1 VAGEEED
8 LNTEVP
14 TAEAIEAGRR
24 LFARTCR
31 FTAGAER
38 ADALPAPGLPE
49 VAFAGRSNV
58 GKSSL
63 INALVG
69 HNALARVSRSPGRTQ
84 QINFFELDG
93 RLLLVDLPGYGFAA
107 VGAERKEAWSA
118 LILLYLQGRPSLRR
132 LCLLIDGRHGLKT
145 DDRRVMDELD
155 RAAVSYQLVLT
166 KADKTTAPA
175 LARQLAAV
183 TAEAARHKAAHPLVH
198 ATSALD
204 GRGLPELRCELAS
217 LSRPNPLR

>member
-1 VAGEEED
+1 MAGEEED
-8 LNTEVP
+8 LNADVP

-24 LFARTCR
+24 LFARACR
-31 FTAGAER
+31 FIAGAER

-118 LILLYLQGRPSLRR
+118 LIRLYLQGRPSLRR
-132 LCLLIDGRHGLKT
+132 LCLLIDGRHGLKA
-145 DDRRVMDELD
+145 DDRRVMAELD

-166 KADKTTAPA
+166 KADRTTAPG
-175 LARQLAAV
+175 LDRQLAAV
-183 TAEAARHKAAHPLVH
+183 TAEAAR
-198 ATSALD
+198 
-204 GRGLPELRCELAS
+204 
-217 LSRPNPLR
+217 

>member
-8 LNTEVP
+8 LTAGAP

-24 LFARTCR
+24 LFARACR
-31 FTAGAER
+31 FIAGAER

-69 HNALARVSRSPGRTQ
+69 HAALARVSRSPGRTQ
-84 QINFFELDG
+84 QINFFDLG
-93 RLLLVDLPGYGFAA
+93 GSLLLVDLPGYGFAA
-107 VGAERKEAWSA
+107 VGAARKEAWST
-118 LILLYLQGRPSLRR
+118 LIRLYLQGRPSLRR
-132 LCLLIDGRHGLKT
+132 LCLLIDGRHGLKAE
-145 DDRRVMDELD
+145 DRRVMTELD

-166 KADKTTAPA
+166 KADKTTPA
-175 LARQLAAV
+175 VLARQLAAV
-183 TAEAARHKAAHPLVH
+183 TAEAARHKAAHPMVLV
-198 ATSALD
+198 TSALD
-204 GRGLPELRCELAS
+204 GRGLPELRSELAS
-217 LSRPNPLR
+217 LSRPTPLG

>member
-1 VAGEEED
+1 M
-8 LNTEVP
+8 
-14 TAEAIEAGRR
+14 
-24 LFARTCR
+24 
-31 FTAGAER
+31 
-38 ADALPAPGLPE
+38 PE

-84 QINFFELDG
+84 QINFFDLG
-93 RLLLVDLPGYGFAA
+93 GSLLLVDLPGYGFAA
-107 VGAERKEAWSA
+107 VGEERKEAWST
-118 LILLYLQGRPSLRR
+118 LIRLYLLGRPSLRR
-132 LCLLIDGRHGLKT
+132 LCLLIDGRHGLKAE
-145 DDRRVMDELD
+145 DRRVMDELD

-175 LARQLAAV
+175 LARQLGEV
-183 TAEAARHKAAHPLVH
+183 TAEAARHKAAHPFVQV
-198 ATSALD
+198 TSAVD

-217 LSRPNPLR
+217 LSRPTPLR